1 MPSAMLEAVPHLS
14 DRHFRSIAELVEAE
28 VGIKLPASKRLMLE
42 GRLQKRVR
50 VLNYSDVNEYVEH
63 LFDADHFEAELVHL
77 IDCVTTNKTDFFRE
91 PTHFEF
97 LTKTALPQLC
107 ADKLGADKLATLT
120 RPILVWCAGC
130 STGEEAYT
138 LAIVLNEYAL
148 AHPGFRFKILA
159 TDLCTRVLEKANLAI
174 YDSDTVEPVA
184 ADLRHKYFVR
194 SRDPND
200 NQVRVVSEL
209 RDHVEFRRL
218 NFMEPDYNI
227 GAIADVIFCRNVI
240 IYFDRTTQE
249 QVLQKL
255 ARCLIP
261 NGHLFLGHSETLHGL
276 NVPLTPIA
284 PALYRKSHG

>member
-1 MPSAMLEAVPHLS
+1 MSIHGQSISSRDLTRLRNLVYSQAGINLSADKKTMLELRI
-14 DRHFRSIAELVEAE
+14 RHRMRS
-28 VGIKLPASKRLMLE
+28 LE
-42 GRLQKRVR
+42 I
-50 VLNYSDVNEYVEH
+50 NSFDEYCDY
-63 LFDADHFEAELVHL
+63 LFDPISQAEEMVPFLDV
-77 IDCVTTNKTDFFRE
+77 VTTNKTDFFRE